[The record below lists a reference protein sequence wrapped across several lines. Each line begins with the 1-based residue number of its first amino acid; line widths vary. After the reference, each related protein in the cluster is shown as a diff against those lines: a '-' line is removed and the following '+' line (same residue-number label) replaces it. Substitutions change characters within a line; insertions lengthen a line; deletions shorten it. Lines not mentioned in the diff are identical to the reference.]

1 MIVDIV
7 VGLNNDVSSTN
18 QLAFRVVVTIQNKK
32 QFVRKKQKPN
42 ERLKEGHFSFVENDE
57 CNDGN
62 TNKTHKTLVALASVY
77 AMTTRTRFSGLQKDV
92 FSLYRTILRE
102 SAKKD
107 RLSSSSSRFVSILSL
122 WLNPDSTASYA
133 RREFRH
139 SASKTPKNDF
149 RTIEYKIRHG
159 YKQVKLLQMPGVKLV
174 SGTTTSS

>member
-1 MIVDIV
+1 MME
-7 VGLNNDVSSTN
+7 TN
-18 QLAFRVVVTIQNKK
+18 TKHT
-32 QFVRKKQKPN
+32 KPW
-42 ERLKEGHFSFVENDE
+42 L
-57 CNDGN
+57 
-62 TNKTHKTLVALASVY
+62 LALAVFW
-77 AMTTRTRFSGLQKDV
+77 AMTTRTKFSGLQKDV
-92 FSLYRTILRE
+92 FGLYRTILRE

-107 RLSSSSSRFVSILSL
+107 RLSSSSSTTSSPFVSILSL

-149 RTIEYKIRHG
+149 RTIEHKIRHG